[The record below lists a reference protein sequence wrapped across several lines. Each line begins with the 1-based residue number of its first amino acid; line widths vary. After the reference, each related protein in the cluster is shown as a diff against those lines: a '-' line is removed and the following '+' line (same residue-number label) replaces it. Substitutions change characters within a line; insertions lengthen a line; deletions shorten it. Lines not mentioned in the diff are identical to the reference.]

1 MSHNLSLEQG
11 KLMPHAGSIRSHGL
25 LITIIEGDMWDTDGS
40 CNSQHFFDDAV
51 LQFEISGLLQTN
63 LPTTYQTSTETV
75 SNHFE
80 YAPSVESRSRNSS
93 EPVFPAGDDDN
104 SSGLLVPSRS
114 NSSQDSEIQLRSA
127 SRISKNR
134 KRRHPVLSNS
144 QKHARECHN
153 LVEKQY
159 RTRLKAQFENLL
171 AVLPTPQD
179 PNYAGKDA
187 TGNPGRYL
195 SRGQVLEAARERIIK
210 LENEVELSTLRRDR
224 LLKDMARMERTV
236 LEEKDRAALFL

>member
-1 MSHNLSLEQG
+1 MVNLETPEDLDVFFQRFHEPQFQMSHNLSLEQDAH
-11 KLMPHAGSIRSHGL
+11 MAS
-25 LITIIEGDMWDTDGS
+25 TTAMIEGNMLGTDES
-40 CNSQHFFDDAV
+40 WNSQHFFDDAIMQ
-51 LQFEISGLLQTN
+51 LGISGFLQVN
-63 LPTTYQTSTETV
+63 LPTTYQMRTETA

-80 YAPSVESRSRNSS
+80 YTHSVESRSRNSS

-114 NSSQDSEIQLRSA
+114 NSSQNSEIQLRSA

-134 KRRHPVLSNS
+134 KRRDPVLPNS

-159 RTRLKAQFENLL
+159 RNRLKAQFENLL

-179 PNYAGKDA
+179 PDYAGKDA

-210 LENEVELSTLRRDR
+210 LEKEVELSTLRRDR
-224 LLKDMARMERTV
+224 LLNDMA
-236 LEEKDRAALFL
+236 

>member
-1 MSHNLSLEQG
+1 MASTT
-11 KLMPHAGSIRSHGL
+11 A
-25 LITIIEGDMWDTDGS
+25 IIEGNMWGTDGS
-40 CNSQHFFDDAV
+40 WNSQHFFDDAMT
-51 LQFEISGLLQTN
+51 QFGISGFLQVN
-63 LPTTYQTSTETV
+63 LPTTYQTSTEMA
-75 SNHFE
+75 SNYFE
-80 YAPSVESRSRNSS
+80 YAPSEESRSRDSS
-93 EPVFPAGDDDN
+93 EPTFPAGDDEN

-114 NSSQDSEIQLRSA
+114 NSSQDSELQLRSA
-127 SRISKNR
+127 SRKSKNR
-134 KRRHPVLSNS
+134 KRRRPVLSNS

-195 SRGQVLEAARERIIK
+195 SRGQVLDAAKERIIK
-210 LENEVELSTLRRDR
+210 LEKEVELSTLRRDR
-224 LLKDMARMERTV
+224 LLEDMAQMERTL
-236 LEEKDRAALFL
+236 LEEKNRAALFL